1 MGEYTHENCPGYSN
15 LSNSEKKL
23 VKLGYDYRGSTKE
36 SDILK
41 QFIKCERDYRKLL
54 LTNEE
59 LLKMTKHLLKKCNN
73 EGKGKKKFKRT
84 NKKKKKGGKR
94 KIRKQTRR
102 K

>member
-15 LSNSEKKL
+15 LSDSQKKL

-36 SDILK
+36 SDILR
-41 QFIKCERDYRKLL
+41 QFIKCEQEHKKLL
-54 LTNEE
+54 LDHQE
-59 LLKMTKHLLKKCNN
+59 LLQITKHLLKNCNK
-73 EGKGKKKFKRT
+73 EGKGKKKFKKT

-94 KIRKQTRR
+94 KKTRR

>member
-1 MGEYTHENCPGYSN
+1 MGEYTHENCPSYSN
-15 LSNSEKKL
+15 LSDSQKKL

-36 SDILK
+36 SDILR
-41 QFIKCERDYRKLL
+41 QFIKCEREHKKLL
-54 LTNEE
+54 LDHQE
-59 LLKMTKHLLKKCNN
+59 LLQMTRDLFKKCNY

-94 KIRKQTRR
+94 KKTRR